1 MNKNRKGILLNENM
15 ELAVR
20 VVRDSYGKIISGLVV
35 GECIDQ
41 EAFIVLKM
49 NPGDCK
55 EDPIIGPGLN
65 KYIRGKYNQ
74 SEIDMRIRQ
83 HFTRAGI
90 DYDDYQERIQ
100 MAIKTAPNP

>member
-100 MAIKTAPNP
+100 MAIKTALNP

>member
-1 MNKNRKGILLNENM
+1 MNKNRKGILINENM

-20 VVRDSYGKIISGLVV
+20 VVRDSSGKITSGLVI

-41 EAFIVLKM
+41 EAYLVLCM

-55 EDPIIGPGLN
+55 EDPILGPGLN
-65 KYIRGKYNQ
+65 KYMRGKNNQ
-74 SEIDMRIRQ
+74 SEINMRIRQ

-100 MAIKTAPNP
+100 TAINNK